1 LVIFMQKSRFLH
13 FAEANAEW
21 NDAKF
26 VILGVPFDG
35 TCSYRPGTKFG
46 PNAMREA
53 SYNFEIY
60 HQEHDFDL
68 GDVPIFDAGNIEECG
83 SADATVEAVE
93 EEIKEI
99 LQDGKFPLMLGGE
112 HSISSGALRAFRA
125 MKRKVAVIQFDAHLD
140 FRDDYLGQKNSHA
153 CASRRIS
160 DVVGVSNVVLIGVRS
175 ICKDEMDDAK
185 RLGLK
190 YFTADEV
197 VERGMMAVVDEALK
211 YLKTKDIY
219 LTVDIDGLDPSYA
232 PGVGTPEPFG
242 LSDRDL
248 KLLITKA
255 APRMVGFDL
264 VEVSPPCDQGNT
276 AALGA
281 RLIRELLVLK
291 GKNK

>member
-1 LVIFMQKSRFLH
+1 MERARFLH
-13 FAEANAEW
+13 FAEANSEW
-21 NDAKF
+21 DDARF

-35 TCSYRPGTKFG
+35 TCSYRPGAKFG
-46 PNAMREA
+46 PNAIREA

-60 HQEHDFDL
+60 HHEHDFDL
-68 GDVPIFDAGNIEECG
+68 GEVPIFDTGNVEECG
-83 SADATVEAVE
+83 SADATVDAVAS
-93 EEIKEI
+93 EIEDI
-99 LQDGKFPLMLGGE
+99 LKAGKFPIMLGGE

-140 FRDDYLGQKNSHA
+140 FREEYLGNKNSHA

-160 DVVGVSNVVLIGVRS
+160 DIVGVSNVVLIGVRS

-190 YFTADEV
+190 YFTANEV
-197 VERGMMAVVDEALK
+197 AERGMAEVVKDALA

-219 LTVDIDGLDPSYA
+219 VTVDIDGLDPAYA

-242 LSDRDL
+242 LSDREL
-248 KLLITKA
+248 KFLLTKA

-264 VEVSPPCDQGNT
+264 VEVCPAADQGNT
-276 AALGA
+276 AALAA
-281 RLIRELLVLK
+281 RLVREVLVLK
-291 GKNK
+291 GKEK